1 MSLIIP
7 ANSASAAGGY
17 AVDNSCRFDDGSSDN
32 LSRTFGTNN
41 SGVYKWTYSFWIK
54 RAALGTSQDI
64 TTAAVDG
71 DNVGVIRFNSTN
83 VFEIYDY
90 QSAYK
95 LRKVTNR
102 VFRDTSAWYHIVIS
116 NDNSVASPVFK
127 LFINGVQE
135 TSFSTDTNYAQ
146 NQATIFNKN
155 IGNKIGINYNAGG
168 SFFDGYISEA
178 VFIDGLALDATSFGE
193 FDEDSGIWKPIDVSG
208 LTFGNNGFYLDF
220 ENSGALGADVS
231 GNTNNF
237 TVNNLTAIDQSTDT
251 CTNNF
256 ATINS
261 LDNYFYASTLSE
273 GNLKQTCNSG
283 NYSFNTSTFGLSQGK
298 WYVEVK
304 TSGSNM
310 RNAIGI
316 VDQVTL
322 SATQE
327 IGSTANGWGYQQG
340 EVYNNNGVVA
350 NLGTFSSGNIVG
362 IYLDLDNNKLYFAI
376 NGSIQNSG
384 TGLSITAPASTTNG
398 NYFFAFGDNA
408 SSNSDVNE
416 VNFGSPSF
424 TISSGNTDA
433 NGYGNFEYDPSSG
446 TFDGASKDFLS
457 LCTANLSEVLS

>member
-1 MSLIIP
+1 MIILGT
-7 ANSASAAGGY
+7 NSIKDTGFDVA
-17 AVDNSCRFDDGSSDN
+17 NSCRFNPGDSAYMHKTPDAGD
-32 LSRTFGTNN
+32 RQKATF
-41 SGVYKWTYSFWIK
+41 SCWIK
-54 RAALGTSQDI
+54 RSLIASAQTVFWAGSDNSNYQAVVRFLSNDKIVVAEINSGS
-64 TTAAVDG
+64 TTW
-71 DNVGVIRFNSTN
+71 
-83 VFEIYDY
+83 EIFTD
-90 QSAYK
+90 
-95 LRKVTNR
+95 R
-102 VFRDTSAWYHIVIS
+102 VFRDTSAWYHIV
-116 NDNSVASPVFK
+116 VAMDTTQATAANRVK
-127 LFINGVQE
+127 IYVNGVQE
-135 TSFSTDTNYAQ
+135 TSLNTDGGYPAEDRNTL
-146 NQATIFNKN
+146 
-155 IGNKIGINYNAGG
+155 INTAVPHQIAHDYVGQYYG
-168 SFFDGYISEA
+168 GYIAEA
-178 VFIDGLALDATSFGE
+178 CFLEGSQNAPTDFGE
-193 FDEDSGIWKPIDVSG
+193 FDDSGIWKPIDVSG
-208 LTFGNNGFYLDF
+208 LTFGTNGFYLDF
-220 ENSGALGADVS
+220 EDSAALGDDVS
-231 GNTNNF
+231 GNGNDF

-304 TSGSNM
+304 VSGSNM

-384 TGLSITAPASTTNG
+384 TGLSLTAPASTTNG

-433 NGYGNFEYDPSSG
+433 NGYGNFEYNPSSG
-446 TFDGASKDFLS
+446 TFDGASKDFYALN
-457 LCTANLSEVLS
+457 TKNLAEYG